1 MAHISEPPHL
11 GPKRDSNTKQ
21 RISWQKAAHFLNH
34 LADDEY
40 WAARLPCAE
49 DERITEI
56 CELYRHLSPQ
66 ERVAFEKMVTQ
77 KGYFVLGTYSTRMAM
92 LGAREKREERLI
104 YGIVAL
110 TIGWTTPY
118 IDGREILMTL
128 APLYH
133 SARIVGEPRRIF
145 EAGVQHVEDERIRGL
160 ILGFLDR
167 NPRDQRL
174 EVMGWKAIEGPHG
187 LIYRFD
193 NQPIPEGHL

>member
-1 MAHISEPPHL
+1 MA
-11 GPKRDSNTKQ
+11 
-21 RISWQKAAHFLNH
+21 RISKSTLESKRNRSTNRKGWQEATHFLNH

-40 WAARLPCAE
+40 WNTRLPCAE
-49 DERITEI
+49 DEKITEI
-56 CELYRHLSPQ
+56 CALYQRLSPE
-66 ERVAFEKMVTQ
+66 ERIDFEKMVTQ

-92 LGAREKREERLI
+92 LGAREKQENRLI

-118 IDGREILMTL
+118 IDWRETLMAL

-133 SARIVGEPRRIF
+133 SACIVGEPCRIF
-145 EAGVQHVEDERIRGL
+145 EAGVQHVEDERIRRL

-193 NQPIPEGHL
+193 SQPIPEGHL